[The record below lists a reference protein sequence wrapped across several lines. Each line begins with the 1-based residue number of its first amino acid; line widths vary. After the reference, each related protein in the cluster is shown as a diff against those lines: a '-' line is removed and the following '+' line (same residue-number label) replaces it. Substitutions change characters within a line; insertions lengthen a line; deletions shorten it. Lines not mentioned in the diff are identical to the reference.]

1 VPQCILDQP
10 NDSEHVDVEGRRLSL
25 TMFGRDTRA
34 HRCDRCV
41 VDQYVKPTVLINIR
55 RELLLG
61 LGRRQVRARVDYAVD
76 QFDRLAP

>member
-1 VPQCILDQP
+1 
-10 NDSEHVDVEGRRLSL
+10 
-25 TMFGRDTRA
+25 MFGRDTRA